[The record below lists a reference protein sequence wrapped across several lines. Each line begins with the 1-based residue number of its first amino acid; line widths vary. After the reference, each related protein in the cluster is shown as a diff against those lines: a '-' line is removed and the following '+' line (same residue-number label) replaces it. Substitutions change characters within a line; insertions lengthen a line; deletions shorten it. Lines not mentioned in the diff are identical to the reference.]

1 MNNANGVEETP
12 KKRTKKEKPEEHHV
26 VDVAAG
32 AEEISQSLQQRFAQ
46 ARDVIEDVRERAD
59 VVMREHPYAVPLA
72 AGAVGVGVGVLLSSK
87 ITRYVFMTAA
97 GTLLSEA
104 FAPQLKTIGKQVL
117 ASMQDKI
124 SELTDGEELET

>member
-1 MNNANGVEETP
+1 MNNATGVEETP
-12 KKRTKKEKPEEHHV
+12 KKRTKKEKAEPV
-26 VDVAAG
+26 VDLAEG
-32 AEEISQSLQQRFAQ
+32 AEEITHSLQQRFAQ

-104 FAPQLKTIGKQVL
+104 FAPQLKSIGKQVI

-124 SELTDGEELET
+124 SELTDGEEMEP